1 MIEAILYEVPML
13 VMPLCSDQFFDAH
26 YIQKNG
32 LGKIINI
39 ETINSS
45 ADLLDIINEMEQNTI
60 YVDNIR
66 RLKKHLSHLITFCD
80 FIDRLER

>member
-1 MIEAILYEVPML
+1 MTPSFCTTITARGAPFG
-13 VMPLCSDQFFDAH
+13 PLLA
-26 YIQKNG
+26 IQKNG